1 MPPETI
7 ARKHVSRLS
16 VAHAS
21 RVLVSASRRNRLSSS
36 FADRRTVEAHKGSS
50 RSRGRVRQHARRVR
64 YPNTRELA
72 LGVYIPRGTMERST
86 HSFSALTTDL
96 YEVTMACGYFK
107 AGVTDYEAV
116 FHVTFRENPFAGQ
129 FTVACGLA
137 TAIDFL
143 RAFHFTDREVDY
155 LALQTGN
162 DGKPLFDSHF
172 LDYLRGLQ
180 LTCDVDA
187 IPEGTL
193 VFANE
198 PLIRVVGPIIQCQL
212 LETALLNIFN
222 FQSLIA
228 TKAARVC
235 QAAKGDPVIE
245 FGLRRSQGVDGGLTA
260 ARAAYIGGCAGTS
273 NLQAGQQFGIPVSGT
288 QAHSWIMF
296 FENELEAFKT
306 YAEAMPNNCIFLVD
320 TYNSVDGIRHAIEVA
335 GELRKQGH
343 EMIGVRLDSGDGVAL
358 SIKARRMLDEAG
370 FPNVTIVGSGDLDE
384 YMIADLKQRG
394 AKIDVW
400 GVGTKLS
407 TGHPDAALG
416 GIYKLGAIRRP
427 GGDEWQYRIKLS
439 EESAKMSVPGSLQV
453 RRFFQPDGRFMAD
466 AIYETDHGLSEPCE
480 IVDVETED
488 KTKIPPNTRYSD
500 LLVPIFRGGQVVYE
514 PPSVEASREHLR
526 KQLSCAP
533 PEILRLKDPAPYKI
547 GLERSLHELRSKLI
561 ARVRQQLK

>member
-1 MPPETI
+1 M
-7 ARKHVSRLS
+7 
-16 VAHAS
+16 
-21 RVLVSASRRNRLSSS
+21 
-36 FADRRTVEAHKGSS
+36 VEA
-50 RSRGRVRQHARRVR
+50 
-64 YPNTRELA
+64 
-72 LGVYIPRGTMERST
+72 ST
-86 HSFSALTTDL
+86 HNFTALTTDL

-107 AGVTDYEAV
+107 AGVMDHEAV

-143 RAFHFTDREVDY
+143 RAFHFTDAEVDY
-155 LALQTGN
+155 LGSRRGN
-162 DGKPLFDSHF
+162 DGKPLFDSRF
-172 LDYLRGLQ
+172 LDHLRGLR

-198 PLIRVVGPIIQCQL
+198 PLVRIRGPIIECQL

-235 QAAKGDPVIE
+235 LAAEHDTVIE

-273 NLQAGQQFGIPVSGT
+273 NLQAGQLFGIPVSGT

-296 FENELEAFKT
+296 FDNEREAFKT

-320 TYNSVDGIRHAIEVA
+320 TYDSIDGIRHAIEI
-335 GELRKQGH
+335 GSELRKQGH

-358 SIKARRMLDEAG
+358 SIKARQMLDKAG
-370 FPNVTIVGSGDLDE
+370 FANAKIVGSGNLDE
-384 YMIADLKQRG
+384 YMITDLKQRG

-407 TGHPDAALG
+407 TGQPDGALG
-416 GIYKLGAIRRP
+416 GIYKLGAIRHP
-427 GGDEWQYRIKLS
+427 GGEWQYRIKLS
-439 EESAKMSVPGSLQV
+439 EESAKTSIPGSLQV
-453 RRFFQPDGRFMAD
+453 RRFHQPDGRFIAD
-466 AIYETDHGLSEPCE
+466 AIYETDHGVSESCE
-480 IVDVETED
+480 IMDVETED
-488 KTKIPPNTRYSD
+488 KTTIPRNTRSSD
-500 LLVPIFRGGQVVYE
+500 LLVPIFRAGKVVHE
-514 PPSVEASREHLR
+514 APSIETSRDHLR

-533 PEILRLKDPAPYKI
+533 PEILRLNDPLHYKI
-547 GLERSLHELRSKLI
+547 GLEQSLHELRSKLI
-561 ARVRQQLK
+561 DHAKAYLR